1 MFLCENPGDQFHTRL
16 RFSNRKSSGAVN
28 IALEAQAQN
37 NSIQTTLNWGNS
49 STVTYSGKLAAVAH
63 FIREQKEANE
73 NKRKLPPLKTV
84 IDVQPTNVIL
94 NDTLWDIHP
103 SQVVLDSGKVYV
115 NDFYFSHK
123 DRHLRIN
130 GIVSPQPEDTVR
142 LDLKEIN
149 IGYVFDI
156 ADLGVNFKGEATGP
170 AFASGVLENRH
181 EHRLVYP
188 QPRIERRLAG

>member
-1 MFLCENPGDQFHTRL
+1 M
-16 RFSNRKSSGAVN
+16 
-28 IALEAQAQN
+28 
-37 NSIQTTLNWGNS
+37 
-49 STVTYSGKLAAVAH
+49 
-63 FIREQKEANE
+63 
-73 NKRKLPPLKTV
+73 
-84 IDVQPTNVIL
+84 IL

-130 GIVSPQPEDTVR
+130 GIVSPQPEDTGTSGF
-142 LDLKEIN
+142 EIN

-170 AFASGVLENRH
+170 AFASGVLEN
-181 EHRLVYP
+181 P
-188 QPRIERRLAG
+188 S

>member
-1 MFLCENPGDQFHTRL
+1 M
-16 RFSNRKSSGAVN
+16 
-28 IALEAQAQN
+28 
-37 NSIQTTLNWGNS
+37 
-49 STVTYSGKLAAVAH
+49 
-63 FIREQKEANE
+63 
-73 NKRKLPPLKTV
+73 
-84 IDVQPTNVIL
+84 IL

-170 AFASGVLENRH
+170 AFASGVLEKPVMSTDLFIRNLGLN
-181 EHRLVYP
+181 EGLLGTPTYTENG
-188 QPRIERRLAG
+188 ITM

>member
-1 MFLCENPGDQFHTRL
+1 MKAR
-16 RFSNRKSSGAVN
+16 
-28 IALEAQAQN
+28 
-37 NSIQTTLNWGNS
+37 GN
-49 STVTYSGKLAAVAH
+49 
-63 FIREQKEANE
+63 F
-73 NKRKLPPLKTV
+73 PLKTV

-130 GIVSPQPEDTVR
+130 GIVSPHPEDTVR

-170 AFASGVLENRH
+170 AFASGVLENPVMSTDLFIRNLGLNEGLLGDANIH
-181 EHRLVYP
+181 GEWHHDVKGIYLDAHIREKDIAKAMCMAMSIP
-188 QPRIERRLAG
+188 